1 MNDDDEYY
9 GLAVKYEAAIMRT
22 LIPFRYKV
30 LLFVEGIPTGVG
42 CFCWGL
48 ARAEQAMNF
57 MVNNGSELLNETG
70 LAADLAAE
78 IYASRREEA
87 MAKVQV
93 GDSVKLLV
101 DIGQYKKGRVCKIIE
116 ITEPSDY
123 VGRGGMAWFDSKY
136 PVKVVPVRAST
147 DFGSLGPNEY
157 LALEEGEFGPL
168 DMEVGE

>member
-1 MNDDDEYY
+1 MNEDEY
-9 GLAVKYEAAIMRT
+9 GHSVRYEAAIMRT
-22 LIPFRYKV
+22 AIPFRYKV

-42 CFCWGL
+42 VYCWGM

-70 LAADLAAE
+70 LTAGLAAE

-101 DIGQYKKGRVCKIIE
+101 DIGQYK
-116 ITEPSDY
+116 
-123 VGRGGMAWFDSKY
+123 
-136 PVKVVPVRAST
+136 
-147 DFGSLGPNEY
+147 
-157 LALEEGEFGPL
+157 
-168 DMEVGE
+168 